1 MTPMRTDRGFERLI
15 TFADAVVAI
24 ALTLLVL
31 PLSEIASDLGEDT
44 SVREIFAENSAAF
57 GSFAL
62 SFVVIWVLW
71 TAHHRTMEY
80 FDAYD
85 AMLFRLT
92 LVWLF
97 TIVLLPFVTQLLT
110 GSQYDRGATPLY
122 EGVLLVSSLCL
133 TGMSW
138 WGRRHR
144 DLLADDP
151 EAERFAA
158 RPISIGVPT
167 VLLVGLLI
175 TLLFPVVGAYPL
187 FGLLFVDNV
196 IDRVWFSWR
205 ARRRRR
211 G

>member
-1 MTPMRTDRGFERLI
+1 MRTDRGFERLI

-31 PLSEIASDLGEDT
+31 PLSEIATGLSAEK
-44 SVREIFAENSAAF
+44 SVGDVFSEHKDAF
-57 GSFAL
+57 GSFVL

-71 TAHHRTMEY
+71 AAHHRTMEY

-85 AMLFRLT
+85 GMLFRLT

-122 EGVLLVSSLCL
+122 EVVLLVSSLCL

-144 DLLADDP
+144 ELLADDT
-151 EAERFAA
+151 EADRWRAE
-158 RPISIGVPT
+158 PIPVGVPT
-167 VLLVGLLI
+167 VLVISLLL
-175 TLLFPVVGAYPL
+175 TLIFPSVGAYPL
-187 FGLLFVDNV
+187 FLLLAADNV
-196 IDRVWFSWR
+196 IDRARLRRWR
-205 ARRRRR
+205 RQQP

>member
-1 MTPMRTDRGFERLI
+1 MRTERGFERLI

-31 PLSEIASDLGEDT
+31 PLSEIASELSNDT
-44 SVREIFAENSAAF
+44 SVGDVFSQNRSAF

-71 TAHHRTMEY
+71 NAHHRMMEY

-85 AMLFRLT
+85 GVLFPLT
-92 LVWLF
+92 MVWLL
-97 TIVLLPFVTQLLT
+97 TIVLLPFVTQL
-110 GSQYDRGATPLY
+110 SPATSTTAEHTALY
-122 EGVLLVSSLCL
+122 EAAAAVSSLCL

-144 DLLADDP
+144 DLLADGPQADRWST
-151 EAERFAA
+151 E
-158 RPISIGVPT
+158 PIPIGVPT
-167 VLLVGLLI
+167 VLVISLLL
-175 TLLFPVVGAYPL
+175 TLIFPSIGAYPL
-187 FGLLFVDNV
+187 FLLLAADNV
-196 IDRVWFSWR
+196 IDRARLRRW
-205 ARRRRR
+205 RRRQP

>member
-1 MTPMRTDRGFERLI
+1 MRTDRGFERLI

-31 PLSEIASDLGEDT
+31 PLSELASELSRDT
-44 SVREIFAENSAAF
+44 SVGQVFSDNGDAF
-57 GSFAL
+57 GSFVL

-85 AMLFRLT
+85 GMLFRLT
-92 LVWLF
+92 MIWLF

-133 TGMSW
+133 TAMSW

-151 EAERFAA
+151 EADRWVTEPVA
-158 RPISIGVPT
+158 IGVPT
-167 VLLVGLLI
+167 VLLISLALSLI
-175 TLLFPVVGAYPL
+175 FPSIGAYPL
-187 FGLLFVDNV
+187 FLLLAADNV
-196 IDRVWFSWR
+196 IDRVWFSWW
-205 ARRRRR
+205 RRRRP

>member
-1 MTPMRTDRGFERLI
+1 MSAVRTRRGFERLI

-31 PLSEIASDLGEDT
+31 PLSEIAS
-44 SVREIFAENSAAF
+44 EIGATTVTQLFADHGDAF

-85 AMLFRLT
+85 GVIFRLT
-92 LVWLF
+92 LIWLF
-97 TIVLLPFVTQLLT
+97 TIVLLPFVTQVLT
-110 GSQYDRGATPLY
+110 GTRHDRGATPLY
-122 EGVLLVSSLCL
+122 EGVLLVSSLSL
-133 TGMSW
+133 TAMSW

-151 EAERFAA
+151 EAERWVAE
-158 RPISIGVPT
+158 PVPIGVP
-167 VLLVGLLI
+167 VILMLCLILSLVMPRL
-175 TLLFPVVGAYPL
+175 GAYPL
-187 FGLLFVDNV
+187 FGLVFADNLVD
-196 IDRVWFSWR
+196 RAWFSWR
-205 ARRRRR
+205 ARRQRP

>member
-1 MTPMRTDRGFERLI
+1 MRTDRGFERLI

-31 PLSEIASDLGEDT
+31 PLSEIATDLDRDT
-44 SVREIFAENSAAF
+44 TVGQVFSEHKDAL
-57 GSFAL
+57 GSFVL

-71 TAHHRTMEY
+71 TAHHSTMEY

-85 AMLFRLT
+85 GVLFRLT

-110 GSQYDRGATPLY
+110 RSRYDRGATPLY
-122 EGVLLVSSLCL
+122 EGVLLVSSLSL
-133 TGMSW
+133 TAMAW

-144 DLLADDP
+144 ELLADDP
-151 EAERFAA
+151 AAERWVAEPLA
-158 RPISIGVPT
+158 IGVSA
-167 VLLVGLLI
+167 VLVFALILTLVVPRI
-175 TLLFPVVGAYPL
+175 GAYPL
-187 FGLLFVDNV
+187 FLLLAADNV
-196 IDRVWFSWR
+196 VDRVRLNRWT
-205 ARRRRR
+205 RRRQP

>member
-1 MTPMRTDRGFERLI
+1 MRTDRGFERLI

-31 PLSEIASDLGEDT
+31 PLSELATELSHDT
-44 SVREIFAENSAAF
+44 SIGEMFSEHGDAF

-85 AMLFRLT
+85 EMLFRLT

-122 EGVLLVSSLCL
+122 ELVLLLSSLCL
-133 TGMSW
+133 TAMSW

-144 DLLADDP
+144 ELLADDP
-151 EAERFAA
+151 EAARWAA
-158 RPISIGVPT
+158 EPIAIGVPT
-167 VLLVGLLI
+167 VLVISLI
-175 TLLFPVVGAYPL
+175 LTLIFPAIGAYPL
-187 FGLLFVDNV
+187 FLLLAADNI
-196 IDRVWFSWR
+196 IDRIRFRSWR
-205 ARRRRR
+205 RREQ

>member
-1 MTPMRTDRGFERLI
+1 VRTDRGFERLI

-31 PLSEIASDLGEDT
+31 PLSELATELSHDT
-44 SVREIFAENSAAF
+44 SIGEMFSEHGDAF
-57 GSFAL
+57 VSFAL
-62 SFVVIWVLW
+62 SFLVIWVLW

-85 AMLFRLT
+85 GMLFRLT
-92 LVWLF
+92 LIWLF

-110 GSQYDRGATPLY
+110 GSQYDQGATPLY

-133 TGMSW
+133 TAMSL

-151 EAERFAA
+151 DAERWVTE
-158 RPISIGVPT
+158 PISIGVPV
-167 VLLVGLLI
+167 VLLISLLL
-175 TLLFPVVGAYPL
+175 TLLVPAVGAYPL
-187 FGLLFVDNV
+187 FALLVVDNL
-196 IDRVWFSWR
+196 IDRVWFRWR
-205 ARRRRR
+205 TRQRP

>member
-1 MTPMRTDRGFERLI
+1 VRTDRGYERLI

-31 PLSEIASDLGEDT
+31 PLSDIATDLRDDT
-44 SVREIFAENSAAF
+44 TVREIFAEHRAAF
-57 GSFAL
+57 GSFVL

-71 TAHHRTMEY
+71 TAHHRTMEF

-85 AMLFRLT
+85 EMLFRLT

-110 GSQYDRGATPLY
+110 RKQYDQGAVPLY
-122 EGVLLVSSLCL
+122 DGLLLVSSLSL
-133 TGMSW
+133 TAMAW

-144 DLLADDP
+144 DLLADHPD
-151 EAERFAA
+151 AERWTNTPL
-158 RPISIGVPT
+158 RIGVPV
-167 VLLVGLLI
+167 VLVISLVLSLV
-175 TLLFPVVGAYPL
+175 FPALGAYPL
-187 FGLLFVDNV
+187 FLLLIADSVVDGL
-196 IDRVWFSWR
+196 WFRMR
-205 ARRRRR
+205 ARRQQP

>member
-1 MTPMRTDRGFERLI
+1 MRTDRGFERLI

-31 PLSEIASDLGEDT
+31 PLSEIASELSRDT
-44 SVREIFAENSAAF
+44 SVGQVFSDNGAAF

-85 AMLFRLT
+85 GVLFRLT
-92 LVWLF
+92 MIWLF
-97 TIVLLPFVTQLLT
+97 TIVLLPFITQLLT

-122 EGVLLVSSLCL
+122 EGLLLVSSLCL

-151 EAERFAA
+151 QADRWSTT
-158 RPISIGVPT
+158 PIPIGVPA
-167 VLLVGLLI
+167 VLVISLLL
-175 TLLFPVVGAYPL
+175 TLIFPSIGAYPL
-187 FGLLFVDNV
+187 FLLLAAYNV
-196 IDRVWFSWR
+196 IDR
-205 ARRRRR
+205 ARLRRWQRR
-211 G
+211 QPG

>member
-1 MTPMRTDRGFERLI
+1 VQTGRGFERLI

-24 ALTLLVL
+24 ALTLLIL
-31 PLSEIASDLGEDT
+31 PLSEIATEVSEK
-44 SVREIFAENSAAF
+44 SVGQLFAENGDAF

-85 AMLFRLT
+85 AVLFRLT

-110 GSQYDRGATPLY
+110 GSRHDRAATPLY
-122 EGVLLVSSLCL
+122 EGVLLVSSLSL
-133 TGMSW
+133 TAMSW

-144 DLLADDP
+144 ELLADDP
-151 EAERFAA
+151 EVDRWIAE
-158 RPISIGVPT
+158 PLPIGVPV
-167 VLLVGLLI
+167 VLLACIVL
-175 TLLFPVVGAYPL
+175 TLLVPAVGAYPL
-187 FGLLFVDNV
+187 FALAFADNM
-196 IDRVWFSWR
+196 IDGVRFRRW
-205 ARRRRR
+205 RRRQ

>member
-1 MTPMRTDRGFERLI
+1 VRTDRGFERLI

-31 PLSEIASDLGEDT
+31 PLSEIASELGRDT
-44 SVREIFAENSAAF
+44 SVGDVFSQNRDAF

-85 AMLFRLT
+85 GMLFRLT
-92 LVWLF
+92 MVWLF
-97 TIVLLPFVTQLLT
+97 TIVLLPFVTQLIT
-110 GSQYDRGATPLY
+110 GSQYDRGAPALY
-122 EGVLLVSSLCL
+122 EGVLLLSSLCL

-144 DLLADDP
+144 ELLADDA
-151 EAERFAA
+151 EADRWRAE
-158 RPISIGVPT
+158 PISIGVPT
-167 VLLVGLLI
+167 VLVISLLL
-175 TLLFPVVGAYPL
+175 TLIFPSVGAYPL
-187 FGLLFVDNV
+187 FLLLAADNV
-196 IDRVWFSWR
+196 IDRARLRRWR
-205 ARRRRR
+205 RQQP

>member
-1 MTPMRTDRGFERLI
+1 MRTDRGFERLI

-31 PLSEIASDLGEDT
+31 PLSELATELSHDT
-44 SVREIFAENSAAF
+44 SIGEMFSEHGDAF

-85 AMLFRLT
+85 QMLFRLT

-110 GSQYDRGATPLY
+110 ITHTQPQRGGSTIRHTA
-122 EGVLLVSSLCL
+122 SSHPSKRQS
-133 TGMSW
+133 TN
-138 WGRRHR
+138 
-144 DLLADDP
+144 D
-151 EAERFAA
+151 AEH
-158 RPISIGVPT
+158 
-167 VLLVGLLI
+167 
-175 TLLFPVVGAYPL
+175 
-187 FGLLFVDNV
+187 
-196 IDRVWFSWR
+196 
-205 ARRRRR
+205 
-211 G
+211 

>member
-1 MTPMRTDRGFERLI
+1 MRTDRGYDRLI

-31 PLSEIASDLGEDT
+31 PLSEIASQLGRDT
-44 SVREIFAENSAAF
+44 SVGKVFSDNRDAF

-85 AMLFRLT
+85 GMLFRLT
-92 LVWLF
+92 MVWLF

-110 GSQYDRGATPLY
+110 GSQYDRGAPALY

-133 TGMSW
+133 TAMSW
-138 WGRRHR
+138 WGHRHR
-144 DLLADDP
+144 ALLVDDP
-151 EAERFAA
+151 EADRFVTE
-158 RPISIGVPT
+158 PVSIGVPA
-167 VLLVGLLI
+167 VLLISLVL
-175 TLLFPVVGAYPL
+175 TLVFPSIGAYPL
-187 FGLLFVDNV
+187 FLLLAADNL
-196 IDRVWFSWR
+196 IDRWWFGW
-205 ARRRRR
+205 RRRRQP

>member
-1 MTPMRTDRGFERLI
+1 
-15 TFADAVVAI
+15 VAI

-31 PLSEIASDLGEDT
+31 PLSEIATDLSNEK
-44 SVREIFAENSAAF
+44 SVGDVFSEHKDAF
-57 GSFAL
+57 GSFVL

-85 AMLFRLT
+85 GVLFRLT

-110 GSQYDRGATPLY
+110 GSQYDRGATPFY
-122 EGVLLVSSLCL
+122 EGVLLISSLSL
-133 TGMSW
+133 TAMAW

-144 DLLADDP
+144 ELLAEDP
-151 EAERFAA
+151 ETDRWVAE
-158 RPISIGVPT
+158 PLSIGVPV
-167 VLLVGLLI
+167 VLVIALVL
-175 TLLFPVVGAYPL
+175 TLVVPSIGAYPL
-187 FGLLFVDNV
+187 FLLLAADNL
-196 IDRVWFSWR
+196 IDRVRLTRW
-205 ARRRRR
+205 RRRP

>member
-1 MTPMRTDRGFERLI
+1 MF
-15 TFADAVVAI
+15 
-24 ALTLLVL
+24 
-31 PLSEIASDLGEDT
+31 SEHGD
-44 SVREIFAENSAAF
+44 AF

-85 AMLFRLT
+85 AVLFRLT
-92 LVWLF
+92 MIWLF

-133 TGMSW
+133 TAMSW

-144 DLLADDP
+144 ELLADDP
-151 EAERFAA
+151 EADRWVTEPVAIGGA
-158 RPISIGVPT
+158 DRPADQPGPHAGVPEHR
-167 VLLVGLLI
+167 
-175 TLLFPVVGAYPL
+175 
-187 FGLLFVDNV
+187 
-196 IDRVWFSWR
+196 RVPAVPAAGRRQRHRPAWL
-205 ARRRRR
+205 RRRRR
-211 G
+211 RQPG

>member
-1 MTPMRTDRGFERLI
+1 MRTDRGFERLI

-31 PLSEIASDLGEDT
+31 PLSEIASELGHDT
-44 SVREIFAENSAAF
+44 SVGDVFSQNRAAF

-85 AMLFRLT
+85 GVLFRLT
-92 LVWLF
+92 MIWLF

-110 GSQYDRGATPLY
+110 GSQYDRGAAPLY
-122 EGVLLVSSLCL
+122 EGLLLLSSLCL
-133 TGMSW
+133 AGMSW

-151 EAERFAA
+151 QAERW
-158 RPISIGVPT
+158 RITPIPIGVPA
-167 VLLVGLLI
+167 VLVLSLVLTLI
-175 TLLFPVVGAYPL
+175 FPSVGAYPL
-187 FGLLFVDNV
+187 FLLLAADNV
-196 IDRVWFSWR
+196 IDRIR
-205 ARRRRR
+205 LRRWQRRQP

>member
-1 MTPMRTDRGFERLI
+1 VRSRRGFERLI

-31 PLSEIASDLGEDT
+31 PLSELAGDLSKDT
-44 SVREIFAENSAAF
+44 SVGQIFSENGAAF

-71 TAHHRTMEY
+71 SAHHRTMEY

-85 AMLFRLT
+85 QMLFRLT

-144 DLLADDP
+144 ELLTDDP
-151 EAERFAA
+151 EADRFVTE
-158 RPISIGVPT
+158 PISIGVPV
-167 VLLVGLLI
+167 VLLLS
-175 TLLFPVVGAYPL
+175 LLFPSIGAYPL
-187 FGLLFVDNV
+187 FGLLIADNV
-196 IDRVWFSWR
+196 IDWIWFRWRV
-205 ARRRRR
+205 RRRAP

>member
-1 MTPMRTDRGFERLI
+1 VRTDRGFERLI

-31 PLSEIASDLGEDT
+31 PLSELATGLGHDT
-44 SVREIFAENSAAF
+44 SVRQVFSENRDAF

-85 AMLFRLT
+85 GVLFRLT

-110 GSQYDRGATPLY
+110 GSQYDRGAPALY
-122 EGVLLVSSLCL
+122 ESVLLVSSLCL
-133 TGMSW
+133 TAMSW

-144 DLLADDP
+144 QLLVDDP
-151 EAERFAA
+151 ESDRFVAE
-158 RPISIGVPT
+158 PVPIGVPT
-167 VLLVGLLI
+167 VLVISLVL
-175 TLLFPVVGAYPL
+175 TLVFPSIGAYPL
-187 FGLLFVDNV
+187 FLLLAADNV
-196 IDRVWFSWR
+196 IDRFRLRWW
-205 ARRRRR
+205 RRRQP